1 MILPGMKTSDT
12 RSILNSIGILI
23 LVVGIISAVIIYHA
37 ANDQPYDILGYTVEG
52 GSVYATRPDDS
63 RKFLRDL
70 QLYGGKANVIAY
82 EFREWFWGLWY
93 GKSLAY
99 TVAFICVLVSAG
111 FFYAA
116 RLFPDNTE
124 SDDHLNS

>member
-82 EFREWFWGLWY
+82 EFGNGFGVY
-93 GKSLAY
+93 GMESHSHTRWHSSVCL
-99 TVAFICVLVSAG
+99 CLRG
-111 FFYAA
+111 FFM
-116 RLFPDNTE
+116 LHVSFQIIQNPMIT
-124 SDDHLNS
+124 